1 MRGILLRVK
10 CRKAF
15 LHAGIVDTQELV
27 LGSGHIDKIWLTL
40 GAFLLEK
47 LVHQLICWGFSQV
60 GADDLPNVRSSGI
73 VSTSFLQFLNRRR
86 GN

>member
-1 MRGILLRVK
+1 MFQRIQVGFHRSV
-10 CRKAF
+10 
-15 LHAGIVDTQELV
+15 VDTQELV

-60 GADDLPNVRSSGI
+60 GADDL
-73 VSTSFLQFLNRRR
+73 LQRFPQMR
-86 GN
+86 